1 MFSLTIIYWL
11 IVIVLCLIF
20 FFEMRHSLHRSS
32 ETNRLIEKYI
42 NDLQNKE
49 LIEEIYCYCLSDFKL
64 RRIMKNY
71 KITRDDIGKL
81 YQKLLLWGNFR
92 KGRRFV
98 PISSFFYVYTLEYLI
113 KNKNEDAKNL
123 TMRCMNFFHI

>member
-1 MFSLTIIYWL
+1 MTIIYWL

>member
-1 MFSLTIIYWL
+1 MFSLSIIYWL
-11 IVIVLCLIF
+11 IVIVLCLLF
-20 FFEMRHSLHRSS
+20 FFEMHHSLHRSS

-42 NDLQNKE
+42 HDLQNKE
-49 LIEEIYCYCLSDFKL
+49 LIEEIYQYCQSDFKL

-71 KITRDDIGKL
+71 QITQADLGKL

-113 KNKNEDAKNL
+113 KNKNEDAKKL